1 MFLLITLIW
10 TNRNNRTHLNTSH
23 VLINRVTAQAR
34 EHLQKNLNTS
44 HVLINPISFL
54 YVAKTSTDLNTS
66 HVLINQTLI
75 LNQDSYY
82 GDLNT
87 SHVLINPTFLRIFLF
102 ISYLI
107 SLDFS
112 TFLHFFTSRHPL
124 SHISVI
130 FLFFPRFYGMF
141 PVFPI
146 YAAW

>member
-1 MFLLITLIW
+1 MFLLIAGYDTVSPGFYA
-10 TNRNNRTHLNTSH
+10 HLNTSH
-23 VLINRVTAQAR
+23 VLINHASTII
-34 EHLQKNLNTS
+34 L
-44 HVLINPISFL
+44 FL
-54 YVAKTSTDLNTS
+54 SIIY
-66 HVLINQTLI
+66 
-75 LNQDSYY
+75 
-82 GDLNT
+82 LNT

-146 YAAW
+146 YAAWQIIKLKSLHFPHLHFLKSPLQIHCCSSI

>member
-1 MFLLITLIW
+1 MYTD
-10 TNRNNRTHLNTSH
+10 
-23 VLINRVTAQAR
+23 
-34 EHLQKNLNTS
+34 
-44 HVLINPISFL
+44 
-54 YVAKTSTDLNTS
+54 TDLNTS
-66 HVLINQTLI
+66 HVLINLI
-75 LNQDSYY
+75 
-82 GDLNT
+82 GDDIEELSTEHLNT

>member
-1 MFLLITLIW
+1 MCIHGITQQ
-10 TNRNNRTHLNTSH
+10 HLNTSH
-23 VLINRVTAQAR
+23 VLINRRQICWKVKKTQ
-34 EHLQKNLNTS
+34 NLNTS
-44 HVLINPISFL
+44 HVLINLCHFKIFHIQIF
-54 YVAKTSTDLNTS
+54 N
-66 HVLINQTLI
+66 
-75 LNQDSYY
+75 
-82 GDLNT
+82 LNT